1 MMKNYCLVLALLLA
15 LQVAALAASMSNSR
29 FQGTI
34 VSVTSSS
41 MTLTT
46 SKGNQ
51 TIALDPRLRVLD
63 LTKSSLDK
71 VQNNSFIGTTVVP
84 QSDGSYKSTEVHVF
98 AESLRGMGEGFT
110 KMNSTGT
117 RMMANAAVRPQVNMM
132 ANSAV
137 RSATSNGGGK
147 TVSMAFPGRTITV
160 HIPRNV
166 PVTYINPASRLLLQ
180 KGKTVLALCKN
191 GGGKLIAKTIVVIEP
206 GASLGN

>member
-1 MMKNYCLVLALLLA
+1 MMKNYCLTLALLLA